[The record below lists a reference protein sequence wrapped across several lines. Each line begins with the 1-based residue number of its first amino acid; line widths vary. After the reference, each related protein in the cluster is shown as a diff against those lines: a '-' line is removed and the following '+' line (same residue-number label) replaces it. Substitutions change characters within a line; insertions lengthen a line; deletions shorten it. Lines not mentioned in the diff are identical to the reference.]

1 MTDPL
6 PPKNKGGAPIGNH
19 NALKHGFYSRKF
31 STKEIHDLGRQPQL
45 EDEVNLLRVYIRRVA
60 EQADSFTSLEQGMEF
75 LRALSLST
83 YTLSRLLKNSK
94 TGLEAADL
102 LSRSMDE
109 AIENIRALKNWK

>member
-1 MTDPL
+1 
-6 PPKNKGGAPIGNH
+6 
-19 NALKHGFYSRKF
+19 
-31 STKEIHDLGRQPQL
+31 
-45 EDEVNLLRVYIRRVA
+45 
-60 EQADSFTSLEQGMEF
+60 MEF